1 MPAKEWR
8 YFALHC
14 LPDPLTRERARS
26 CHCHWLEQTPRTSSM
41 DAEHEK
47 CHIAQFLYILPLH
60 KGGKGQK
67 KCQTEDFTLDKDY
80 SKGCSIPRQ
89 SLAYFY

>member
-1 MPAKEWR
+1 
-8 YFALHC
+8 
-14 LPDPLTRERARS
+14 
-26 CHCHWLEQTPRTSSM
+26 M